1 MCSYDTTEK
10 TWKKTTSE
18 LLLLNVF
25 SHCELM
31 QLLVLTSASV
41 SSSVRCS
48 VENLSVSDFLPLPL
62 RNVRLNS
69 VP

>member
-1 MCSYDTTEK
+1 METN
-10 TWKKTTSE
+10 
-18 LLLLNVF
+18 LIQ
-25 SHCELM
+25 M
-31 QLLVLTSASV
+31 LVLTSASV

-48 VENLSVSDFLPLPL
+48 VENFSVSDLLFELL